1 MRNGSWRARQVFPV
15 QLKFSQGLDDTKRG
29 CVPSGRSLNVKKIL
43 RRGQKRGAVGTGTFI
58 GDGTAVTFSE
68 REQQFDRSKKE
79 RCLPRDVANGIAVM
93 ESSMI
98 YSDARTPKMNRIGRR
113 SFIARAVA
121 TLAFGAFALD
131 AARAGS
137 GMLDADK
144 LKDELRA
151 TTAAQATF
159 IDDVVDKVQKGLVP
173 EKMLY
178 AAYKFAMKKEVGR
191 RVFYFRLC
199 LVELAKRARLKVKFL
214 SF

>member
-1 MRNGSWRARQVFPV
+1 
-15 QLKFSQGLDDTKRG
+15 
-29 CVPSGRSLNVKKIL
+29 
-43 RRGQKRGAVGTGTFI
+43 
-58 GDGTAVTFSE
+58 
-68 REQQFDRSKKE
+68 
-79 RCLPRDVANGIAVM
+79 
-93 ESSMI
+93 
-98 YSDARTPKMNRIGRR
+98 MNRIGRR

-131 AARAGS
+131 AARADS

-144 LKDELRA
+144 LKAELRA